1 MTSRLRCI
9 TASCEL
15 VKGEM
20 REIVAHDHVQGLRIE
35 LKLRGLNLS
44 CLQNDRR
51 EDLIMHL
58 KGCGWVIGQPPS
70 ISNDLDRF

>member
-35 LKLRGLNLS
+35 VKLGLKL
-44 CLQNDRR
+44 CKLQLFAKR
-51 EDLIMHL
+51 
-58 KGCGWVIGQPPS
+58 
-70 ISNDLDRF
+70 